1 MWKFFTFRG
10 GSKALKNTSVNTLK
24 SVFLMGVVV
33 ISKNAYQN
41 ETDRFT
47 VNFTFRR
54 RTSYKK
60 DVKQLTFK
68 ATTCKVI
75 YNTVALI

>member
-10 GSKALKNTSVNTLK
+10 RSKVLKNTSVNTLK
-24 SVFLMGVVV
+24 IVFLMRVVV
-33 ISKNAYQN
+33 ISKNAYQK

-47 VNFTFRR
+47 VNSTFRR

-60 DVKQLTFK
+60 EVKVNF
-68 ATTCKVI
+68 
-75 YNTVALI
+75 